1 MSVETPSTAEIF
13 VLATLVTLTVALA
26 YARRRQRGEAATILL
41 VAFPIV
47 LSVAHNA
54 TPAYQALRSNYRLDS
69 SAALVRAPPVVANH
83 RNLRLAQQALASMA
97 PDATYAVIP
106 QFRSAPRTAAARRE
120 RTRLRYVDSWLQY
133 WLAPRIRVDPSDAQ
147 WLILLDAAEEPRP
160 PGAVDVFRVGSD
172 LLVRRQ

>member
-1 MSVETPSTAEIF
+1 MSVTPSTAEIF
-13 VLATLVTLTVALA
+13 LLASLVTLTVALA
-26 YARRRQRGEAATILL
+26 YARRRRPGEAATIVL

-54 TPAYQALRSNYRLDS
+54 TPAFQSLRSNYRLDS

-83 RNLRLAQQALASMA
+83 RNLPLAEQALASMA

-106 QFRSAPRTAAARRE
+106 YFRSAPRTAAARRE
-120 RTRLRYVDSWLQY
+120 RARLQYVDSWLQY

-147 WLILLDAAEEPRP
+147 WLILLDAAEKPRSS
-160 PGAVDVFRVGSD
+160 GTAEVFRFGSD
-172 LLVRRQ
+172 LLVRSQ